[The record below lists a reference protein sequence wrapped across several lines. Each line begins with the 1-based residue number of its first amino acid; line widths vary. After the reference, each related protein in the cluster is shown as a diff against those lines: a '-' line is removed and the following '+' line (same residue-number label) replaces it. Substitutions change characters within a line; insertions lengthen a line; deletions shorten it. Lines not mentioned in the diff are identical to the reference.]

1 MKLVFDMEIV
11 FPEDFFCT
19 HQRCDAGR
27 ISFPLH
33 SHDFFEFFW
42 IDQGEAVHFL
52 NSREYHL
59 PERTLHL
66 IRPGDT
72 HYLKASGTFGQL
84 AFFNINVRSNLF
96 MTLFHLIGGGR
107 LSPDDMG
114 TSFLLSEKAFQE
126 FSQRAERLL
135 KLQDHYDLYAARV
148 EGTSLIFEIMATFLR
163 HFSPDVNLEPAW
175 LKELLQKMRL
185 PENFSRGVECLFQL
199 AGRSREH
206 VCRSMR
212 KYYGTSPREYVLN
225 LKLQNAAQKLLDT
238 DLPVAEIAFSC
249 GFNNLAY
256 FHTVFSRRFHC
267 SPGRYRRNFLLAH
280 EGSRKTET
288 SLGNG
293 EQSNHRD

>member
-126 FSQRAERLL
+126 FSLRAERLL

-185 PENFSRGVECLFQL
+185 PDKFRKRLRPHARRQRGPRVFTVKHGKLFQFNHL
-199 AGRSREH
+199 FEDYFIIFRDG
-206 VCRSMR
+206 
-212 KYYGTSPREYVLN
+212 
-225 LKLQNAAQKLLDT
+225 LQR
-238 DLPVAEIAFSC
+238 
-249 GFNNLAY
+249 
-256 FHTVFSRRFHC
+256 RRFW
-267 SPGRYRRNFLLAH
+267 
-280 EGSRKTET
+280 
-288 SLGNG
+288 
-293 EQSNHRD
+293 EQTCG

>member
-84 AFFNINVRSNLF
+84 AFFNINVRS
-96 MTLFHLIGGGR
+96 T
-107 LSPDDMG
+107 
-114 TSFLLSEKAFQE
+114 
-126 FSQRAERLL
+126 
-135 KLQDHYDLYAARV
+135 
-148 EGTSLIFEIMATFLR
+148 
-163 HFSPDVNLEPAW
+163 
-175 LKELLQKMRL
+175 
-185 PENFSRGVECLFQL
+185 
-199 AGRSREH
+199 
-206 VCRSMR
+206 
-212 KYYGTSPREYVLN
+212 
-225 LKLQNAAQKLLDT
+225 
-238 DLPVAEIAFSC
+238 
-249 GFNNLAY
+249 
-256 FHTVFSRRFHC
+256 
-267 SPGRYRRNFLLAH
+267 
-280 EGSRKTET
+280 
-288 SLGNG
+288 
-293 EQSNHRD
+293 